1 MVAAVF
7 SLVVLSVTVQ
17 KAGLG
22 NIVSNVSTLP
32 IMCRITLILQFEI
45 LMLMKVGVEITQI
58 EIMQYP
64 E

>member
-1 MVAAVF
+1 MIAAVF